1 MLIFDLATKA
11 TYQLSTGQLRSA
23 HVDQP
28 KDLFNAFYE
37 LIDFDGGDLADDMI
51 FLPAEGW
58 HRTIVINK
66 GALDYSLYRHIG
78 ITKVGSNPMRKI
90 WMPSTSK
97 SSSWARKQKLSADQL

>member
-28 KDLFNAFYE
+28 KDLFNALYE
-37 LIDFDGGDLADDMI
+37 LIDFDGGDPADDMI

-66 GALDYSLYRHIG
+66 GALDYFVIPTHRYNEGRIESDAEDLDAVDIEV
-78 ITKVGSNPMRKI
+78 KLVGKKAKTER
-90 WMPSTSK
+90 
-97 SSSWARKQKLSADQL
+97 